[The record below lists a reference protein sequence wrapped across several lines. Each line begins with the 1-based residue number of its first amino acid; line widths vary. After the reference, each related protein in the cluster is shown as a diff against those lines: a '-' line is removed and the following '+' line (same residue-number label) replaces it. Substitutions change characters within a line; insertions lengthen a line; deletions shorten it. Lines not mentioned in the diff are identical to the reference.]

1 MTDFNNE
8 NDGENPKN
16 EARAF
21 AKQYSKF
28 LNIFGQL
35 DDENEKLKEELAVKN
50 AKIEEQQET
59 IDRLMDEQ
67 EQSKKDDEWGQ
78 RLTFEAVVEEI
89 ASNEDAAQRDQYR
102 RFIETMLPQKLVKVL
117 RRAVKKRVKEL
128 NEEAEE
134 QQEPGTIPAKLKTEE
149 VSELM
154 QDLVEAGILDENWQ
168 PIGLSGS
175 ERALVVKAI
184 NDRVE
189 LKEVWQLFGQLWNE
203 KPDTLRSYLYK
214 ALDMKKS
221 VGFQD
226 RLKNALD

>member
-1 MTDFNNE
+1 MSDFNNE
-8 NDGENPKN
+8 NDGGNPKN

-21 AKQYSKF
+21 AKQYSNF
-28 LNIFGQL
+28 LNVFGQL

-128 NEEAEE
+128 NEESEE
-134 QQEPGTIPAKLKTEE
+134 QQEPGTIPTKLKTEE
-149 VSELM
+149 AKELM
-154 QDLVEAGILDENWQ
+154 SSLVDEGILDENWQ

-175 ERALVVKAI
+175 ERALVARAVC
-184 NDRVE
+184 E
-189 LKEVWQLFGQLWNE
+189 HLGLKEVWQLFGQLWNE
-203 KPDTLRSYLYK
+203 KPETLRSYLNK
-214 ALDMKKS
+214 ALDQKKS
-221 VGFQD
+221 LEFQD
-226 RLKNALD
+226 KLKDILD